1 MGRKGPRGIRLLTT
15 AITPNPLPVTSTI
28 NTTGT
33 IMGIIM
39 VTMGTTTALR
49 PLRALVRRPLP
60 LIATATATATS
71 ASL

>member
-1 MGRKGPRGIRLLTT
+1 MGTRGTRLLTT

-28 NTTGT
+28 NTTATMGT
-33 IMGIIM
+33 IM
-39 VTMGTTTALR
+39 VTMGTTTARR